1 MNYWELHLRAS
12 ASGLPS
18 LQYFKPE
25 FMSLARPHP
34 IFTSAGSSPYSVAM
48 AKVQSIMLSGRYR
61 TEALSSHW
69 SETRSAH
76 CKTPHCKDLGIR
88 EDLLHILATC
98 KSLEPTRER
107 LKDFTRKY
115 CSRLDSS
122 EVQRIIH
129 TYSSP
134 THPQFCQFLTDC
146 SVLPDVIVATQAHGQ
161 EGVHRHL
168 FNVTRTWCY
177 CLHRDRLRIL
187 DHWIPRWC
195 SRVYTSTSSPE
206 CSDRC
211 SPQPKTATIPW

>member
-1 MNYWELHLRAS
+1 MNYWELRLRAS
-12 ASGLPS
+12 ASSLPS

-69 SETRSAH
+69 SETRSPH

-88 EDLLHILATC
+88 EELLHILATC

-146 SVLPDVIVATQAHGQ
+146 SEFCTPWCNC
-161 EGVHRHL
+161 RH
-168 FNVTRTWCY
+168 TSPW
-177 CLHRDRLRIL
+177 
-187 DHWIPRWC
+187 
-195 SRVYTSTSSPE
+195 SRRCSSPSLQ
-206 CSDRC
+206 CYAYVVLLPAPR
-211 SPQPKTATIPW
+211 QT